1 MLQIFLSR
9 GVAAAAIVLSLV
21 CGDTLSA
28 AASRATATF
37 GTASRYPL
45 DAFGPPHALA
55 VADVNGDG
63 HLDLVAATCESNTA
77 CGSVTIL
84 LGNGDGTFRGPL
96 SLGSGGN
103 GASAIAVADVTGDGR
118 PDLVVANFASDT
130 VGVLAARGDGWFD
143 TAMAYPTTAAG
154 TGAVGPS
161 GVAVADLDGDGLA
174 DLVVTHA
181 QATRDG
187 ARAISVLYGQK
198 GGGFGASVTY
208 AGGGLAARAVAIAD
222 MNGDRLPNL
231 VVSHD
236 WAGFSDVVHATVS
249 VLLGRRAG
257 GFAPAVPVRLDGWGA
272 ASLAVADVNRDGHRD
287 VVVALGSP
295 KRAAVLLGRGDGTL
309 RAAQAFDTGGIDLNV
324 QTRAGSLALADV
336 SGDGGPDLLAASCF
350 GASCASSIAVL
361 EGVGNGTF
369 RPAVAVDGGGIGAG
383 LVAAGDLD
391 HDGTADA
398 VIATCADAPCAA
410 PALAVLL
417 RSQDPAADDG
427 ARQAS
432 AAASS
437 TMLATA
443 ALAGQPSDAAVYNV
457 RVASSGSPDLT
468 DLASFISSVTS
479 RWSASSEK
487 VWALFYWMQKLRVQ
501 NSPMVLHGFEVT
513 DPIRN
518 LTDFGYT
525 MCSTVTGINQVLY
538 EAIGLRHGTGTS
550 ATTRSRTSSTTGG
563 STWWTT
569 PCRTS

>member
-1 MLQIFLSR
+1 M
-9 GVAAAAIVLSLV
+9 A
-21 CGDTLSA
+21 
-28 AASRATATF
+28 
-37 GTASRYPL
+37 
-45 DAFGPPHALA
+45 
-55 VADVNGDG
+55 
-63 HLDLVAATCESNTA
+63 
-77 CGSVTIL
+77 
-84 LGNGDGTFRGPL
+84 
-96 SLGSGGN
+96 
-103 GASAIAVADVTGDGR
+103 GR
-118 PDLVVANFASDT
+118 FLVVANFASDT
-130 VGVLAARGDGWFD
+130 VGVLGARGDGWFD
-143 TAMAYPTTAAG
+143 TAMAYPTTVAAR
-154 TGAVGPS
+154 GAVGPS

-198 GGGFGASVTY
+198 GGGFGAPVTY
-208 AGGGLAARAVAIAD
+208 AGGGFGGARR
-222 MNGDRLPNL
+222 GHRGHERRSPSRSGRQPRLGRL
-231 VVSHD
+231 LGRVD
-236 WAGFSDVVHATVS
+236 ATVS

-257 GFAPAVPVRLDGWGA
+257 GFAPAVRVRLEGWGA

-295 KRAAVLLGRGDGTL
+295 KRAAVFLGRGDGTL

-350 GASCASSIAVL
+350 GASCAGSIAVL

-383 LVAAGDLD
+383 LVAAGDLYY
-391 HDGTADA
+391 DGTADA
-398 VIATCADAPCAA
+398 VIATCADAPWPRRPSRCCCGRRIPRAN
-410 PALAVLL
+410 
-417 RSQDPAADDG
+417 DG

-468 DLASFISSVTS
+468 DSGSFISSVTS

-525 MCSTVTGINQVLY
+525 MCSTVTGSTRRLRNHRPPPPVLGPLQPHGR
-538 EAIGLRHGTGTS
+538 ERRVRRAVPHGGQLHVEPRDPRRRGDAGVGAGGCRRLRAPRAASQLVLHQSERVPDRERQAAEPPRHDEPG
-550 ATTRSRTSSTTGG
+550 
-563 STWWTT
+563 
-569 PCRTS
+569 